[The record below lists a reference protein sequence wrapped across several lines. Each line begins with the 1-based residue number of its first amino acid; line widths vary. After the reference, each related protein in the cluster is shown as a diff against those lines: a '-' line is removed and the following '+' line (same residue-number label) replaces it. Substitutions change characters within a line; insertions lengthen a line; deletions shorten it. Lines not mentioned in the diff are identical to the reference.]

1 VDNVTHSLIGLNLA
15 EGFFKKRFP
24 EAAPAL
30 VIASNI
36 PDIDALILLSGDPL
50 AVTFRR
56 SFSHSVFTIPALC
69 YGLAWLLNRRYK
81 QSSTASLWI
90 LCMLGAYTH
99 VFFDLVN
106 SFGVVLFWPFTDW
119 RPELAMVFII
129 DLVLLGLLVAPNLLR
144 LVKSWRPALS
154 RACRWSLGL
163 IAAYLMFCAAARG
176 YAKIMLD
183 SGAWADDVAFS
194 YIFPEPFGPHRWR
207 LTYLNAGDGKY
218 RQMLFHVFT
227 GQADP
232 AVTVETYP
240 GDHAVLKARA
250 TTAGKRLEWFFKAP
264 VWTSRPDGVHVHDLR
279 FRSLLLKRGSSFE
292 YVITPEGQV
301 RR

>member
-1 VDNVTHSLIGLNLA
+1 LDNLTHSLVGLNLSH
-15 EGFFKKRFP
+15 GFFKKKFP
-24 EAAPAL
+24 EATPTL

-36 PDIDALILLSGDPL
+36 PDIDALILLSGDPM
-50 AVTFRR
+50 AVTWRR
-56 SFSHSVFTIPALC
+56 SFSHSVLTMPALC
-69 YGLAWLLNRRYK
+69 YGLAWLLNRRHK
-81 QSSTASLWI
+81 QTSTMKLW
-90 LCMLGAYTH
+90 LLAMLGSYTH
-99 VFFDLVN
+99 VLFDLVN
-106 SFGVVLFWPFTDW
+106 SFGVVPFWPLSSW

-129 DLVLLGLLVAPNLLR
+129 DLTLLGLLAAPHLSR
-144 LVKSWRPALS
+144 LVASWRPALP
-154 RACRWSLGL
+154 RACRWSAGL
-163 IAAYLMFCAAARG
+163 IAAYLLFCGAARG

-194 YIFPEPFGPHRWR
+194 YVFPEPFGPHRWR

-232 AVTVETYP
+232 AVLVETYP

-250 TTAGKRLEWFFKAP
+250 TPAGKRLDWFFKAP
-264 VWTSRPDGVHVHDLR
+264 VWTSQPDGVHVHDLR
-279 FRSLLLKRGSSFE
+279 FRSLLLDRGSSFE
-292 YVITPEGQV
+292 YVLSPDGAV